1 MEDKR
6 NLEQQLADKL
16 GNRSIAP
23 SEQAWDRIAHNR
35 EQGKNKKKK
44 KRTVVYYYAAS
55 VVLFILFAG
64 YFFVSDNSG
73 TIAEPQIVNSGNTE
87 EAIDKNTPVAVPE
100 TELLP
105 KQNERTVVYQ
115 RNEQKANLPDVYKE
129 KTVKAAAFYK
139 KPEVNEGFPEISVA
153 ALPDRKILSKD
164 EIYEQEVDYL
174 LKNAIKEVAA
184 DKQFKTSTNDTALL
198 KEVEAEMDDYY
209 RQKTMKIFSLQNK
222 TIRIAV
228 KDKQ

>member
-23 SEQAWDRIAHNR
+23 SEQAWERIARNR

-44 KRTVVYYYAAS
+44 KRTVIYYYAAS

-100 TELLP
+100 TKLLP
-105 KQNERTVVYQ
+105 KQNEKIIVF
-115 RNEQKANLPDVYKE
+115 QKSEHKTNLPGAYKE
-129 KTVKAAAFYK
+129 EAVATPAFYK
-139 KPEVNEGFPEISVA
+139 KPEVYENLPEISVA
-153 ALPDRKILSKD
+153 ALPDIKVFSKD
-164 EIYEQEVDYL
+164 EIYKQEVDYL

-184 DKQFKTSTNDTALL
+184 DKQFKASTNDTALL

>member
-55 VVLFILFAG
+55 VVLFMLFAG
-64 YFFVSDNSG
+64 YFFVSNNSN
-73 TIAEPQIVNSGNTE
+73 TIAEPQMVNSDKTE
-87 EAIDKNTPVAVPE
+87 ATDKNMPVAVPE
-100 TELLP
+100 TKLLP
-105 KQNERTVVYQ
+105 KQNEKIIVF
-115 RNEQKANLPDVYKE
+115 QKSEHKTNLPGAYKE
-129 KTVKAAAFYK
+129 EAVAAPAFYK
-139 KPEVNEGFPEISVA
+139 KPEVYENLPEISVA
-153 ALPDRKILSKD
+153 SLPDIKVFSKD
-164 EIYEQEVDYL
+164 EIYKQEVDYL

-184 DKQFKTSTNDTALL
+184 DKQFKASTNDTALL